1 LFDRSQSCLAHY
13 DVVPVIVTPQVALLE
28 SRAHDHVDDGY
39 EEEVKRA
46 NEGMQY
52 DNQLVYIDALGE

>member
-1 LFDRSQSCLAHY
+1 M
-13 DVVPVIVTPQVALLE
+13 PVIVTPQVALLE